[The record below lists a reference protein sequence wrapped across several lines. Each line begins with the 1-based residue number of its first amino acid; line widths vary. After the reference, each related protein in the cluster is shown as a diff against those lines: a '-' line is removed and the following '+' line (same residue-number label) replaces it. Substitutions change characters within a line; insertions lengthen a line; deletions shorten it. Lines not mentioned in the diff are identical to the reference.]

1 MVVDGETCLY
11 ERLCKLFPKATFALG
26 IRHVEERLWKVA
38 RVLYSPDATRVEAWV
53 EDQREWL
60 YTGHARELVTA
71 LKSLKLTL
79 SARAK
84 RDASKQEALSELIGY
99 MQKRLAMMAYKAL
112 MEADLVMAS
121 GIVEGA
127 ARYVVGERLDCSG
140 MRWIPERAEMLLH
153 LRCIELNGDW
163 DRFFEWRYQRWLHH
177 MQAGQRVVIRSDQPD
192 ALPTAVREEA
202 TASTSAHQESNPPIA
217 A

>member
-1 MVVDGETCLY
+1 MD
-11 ERLCKLFPKATFALG
+11 

-38 RVLYSPDATRVEAWV
+38 RVLYSPDTTRVEAWV
-53 EDQREWL
+53 EDQRERL
-60 YTGHARELVTA
+60 YTGQARELVTA
-71 LKSLKLTL
+71 LKDLKLTL

-84 RDASKQEALSELIGY
+84 RDASKREALSELIGY
-99 MQKRLAMMAYKAL
+99 MQKRLAMMAYQAL
-112 MEADLVMAS
+112 IEADLVIAS

-163 DRFFEWRYQRWLHH
+163 ERFFEWSYQRWLHH
-177 MQAGQRVVIRSDQPD
+177 MQGGQRVLIRSDQPD

-202 TASTSAHQESNPPIA
+202 TAATSAHQESNPPIA